1 LFFQAAR
8 RRLVKTSTLVS
19 PNRKVFHTPMR
30 HVWIFNHSQWCVHPS
45 KLSPFLQL
53 TSGHCMVRRPYDHP
67 VVLPSRRCTQASL
80 PLLSLLPKKLCQQRL
95 LFPAPDLKAFI
106 QRKVRC
112 IGCKLPHSQCPLLP
126 WASALSSDVRFLD
139 FVPTPG
145 CWFQI
150 LADPTARTTQIP
162 SAARRLLTF
171 TASVWS
177 HLSPK
182 RKKLE
187 QARVYDHAG
196 CLPNRRH
203 HFE

>member
-1 LFFQAAR
+1 VVRPPFEAFPFPLADFQSLHGPKTIR
-8 RRLVKTSTLVS
+8 PPGRLTFSSLHSGFSST
-19 PNRKVFHTPMR
+19 
-30 HVWIFNHSQWCVHPS
+30 
-45 KLSPFLQL
+45 
-53 TSGHCMVRRPYDHP
+53 
-67 VVLPSRRCTQASL
+67 
-80 PLLSLLPKKLCQQRL
+80 PLLLPKKLCQQRL
-95 LFPAPDLKAFI
+95 LFPVLDLKAFI

-112 IGCKLPHSQCPLLP
+112 IRCELPHSQCPLLP

-150 LADPTARTTQIP
+150 LADPTARTTQVP

-177 HLSPK
+177 YLSPK